1 VADRATLLRFD
12 VPFSTRQPR
21 RALAPKA
28 AGLRTYP
35 AAAFFASA
43 FRPRCAGPQLAM
55 RRPCGF
61 SLFDKI
67 KAASLDPRTVGVGL
81 AVTFKHA
88 SQATRLNDR
97 LDLIPVVFWSSARVR
112 SVKPTRLI
120 CPHARGGPVGPSAF
134 TPHSSHRPGRVMRRR
149 VLSRGVPLP
158 AVPGLTRPCRT
169 RGPSLCNVC
178 SRVRRTVPSHFTR
191 ITRCLVRRRSW
202 GSYPSQVYSRIRV
215 VDAVHAPRL
224 NRVR

>member
-43 FRPRCAGPQLAM
+43 FRPRCAGPRLAM

-134 TPHSSHRPGRVMRRR
+134 TPHSSHRPDRVMRRR

-169 RGPSLCNVC
+169 RGPSLCNMC
-178 SRVRRTVPSHFTR
+178 DACDGLFHHTSRASHAASSGGAPGVLTLRRFTPASGWS
-191 ITRCLVRRRSW
+191 TRCMHR
-202 GSYPSQVYSRIRV
+202 G
-215 VDAVHAPRL
+215 
-224 NRVR
+224 